1 MKVLYLSLFII
12 IADQVTKLLVKGF
25 SLPFLNL
32 HVDGMHY
39 GESIDIFG
47 SFVKLTYVE
56 NPGMAFGIDVG
67 SSKILLSLF
76 SIVAAIAILIY
87 LYKVKEKSLP
97 LRISLALIFA
107 GAVGNLIDR
116 VFYGVIFD
124 YAPILYGKVVDF
136 VNVEFFDFTL
146 FGHTYERWPIFNI
159 ADASVTIG
167 IVILFFI
174 SGKEGK
180 EQKKNNETV
189 NENVAVDA
197 AAENLVAEINGERS
211 EDSASTKEESII
223 PEEKDERE
231 DNYRKENPDNDNR
244 G

>member
-1 MKVLYLSLFII
+1 LKVLYLSLFVII
-12 IADQVTKLLVKGF
+12 SDQVTKLLVKGF

-32 HVDGMHY
+32 HIDGMHY
-39 GESIDIFG
+39 GQSIDIIG

-56 NPGMAFGIDVG
+56 NPGMAFGIEVG
-67 SSKILLSLF
+67 ESKMFLSLF

-87 LYKVKEKSLP
+87 LYKVKDKSLP

-146 FGHTYERWPIFNI
+146 FGHTYERFPIFNV

-167 IVILFFI
+167 VVLLFLI
-174 SGKEGK
+174 GGREEKEKK
-180 EQKKNNETV
+180 ENETEDISEKSAEEKEPLKSDV
-189 NENVAVDA
+189 SENENSEPLAV
-197 AAENLVAEINGERS
+197 ETIN
-211 EDSASTKEESII
+211 
-223 PEEKDERE
+223 PEEEDERE
-231 DNYRKENPDNDNR
+231 NNNREENPHNDNR

>member
-1 MKVLYLSLFII
+1 MKVLYLSLFVII
-12 IADQVTKLLVKGF
+12 SDQVTKLLVKGF

-32 HVDGMHY
+32 HVEGMQY
-39 GESIDIFG
+39 GQSIDIIG
-47 SFVKLTYVE
+47 SFVKFTYVE
-56 NPGMAFGIDVG
+56 NPGMAFGIEVG
-67 SSKILLSLF
+67 SSKVLLSLF
-76 SIVAAIAILIY
+76 SVAASIAILFY
-87 LYKVKEKSLP
+87 LYKVKDKSLP

-136 VNVEFFDFTL
+136 VSVEFFDFTL

-167 IVILFFI
+167 IVMLFFI
-174 SGKEGK
+174 GSKDEK
-180 EQKKNNETV
+180 IRKKKAEENGMADNLDEEDESLKNE
-189 NENVAVDA
+189 
-197 AAENLVAEINGERS
+197 I
-211 EDSASTKEESII
+211 K
-223 PEEKDERE
+223 EKDSIESVSEETIKPEDENERE
-231 DNYRKENPDNDNR
+231 NNYRKENPDNDNR